1 MLPHSKSSSVGYEL
15 EYSDQLEP
23 KSIASTLAANVSL
36 FAIERF
42 VDEFIHQIPDGTI
55 RDSVK
60 RLR

>member
-1 MLPHSKSSSVGYEL
+1 MLPHSKSSSVGFEL

-42 VDEFIHQIPDGTI
+42 ADV
-55 RDSVK
+55 
-60 RLR
+60 